1 MEGAGRGL
9 SRPPVTELWRF
20 SGDGG
25 LVLGREKS
33 GTEDQGTQAQTDV
46 PGATVTV
53 GRTGGHTA
61 GRTDTAGM
69 TTGRDRGPLKV
80 EKAGAGGRRDHNL
93 APAPD
98 LIVLAGT
105 GQPDAL
111 TIDTAP
117 VLVPSL
123 FPVCRLPNAPSPAPA
138 PGLILA
144 LTGCPDSPALASVAA
159 APVCQT

>member
-1 MEGAGRGL
+1 MGI
-9 SRPPVTELWRF
+9 SWPPVTGLWRGT
-20 SGDGG
+20 GDGG
-25 LVLGREKS
+25 LVLERS
-33 GTEDQGTQAQTDV
+33 GTGDQGTQAQTDV
-46 PGATVTV
+46 PGAAVTV
-53 GRTGGHTA
+53 GRIGGHTA

-93 APAPD
+93 APA

-105 GQPDAL
+105 GLPDAL

-117 VLVPSL
+117 VLAPSL
-123 FPVCRLPNAPSPAPA
+123 SPVCRLPDAPSPAPA